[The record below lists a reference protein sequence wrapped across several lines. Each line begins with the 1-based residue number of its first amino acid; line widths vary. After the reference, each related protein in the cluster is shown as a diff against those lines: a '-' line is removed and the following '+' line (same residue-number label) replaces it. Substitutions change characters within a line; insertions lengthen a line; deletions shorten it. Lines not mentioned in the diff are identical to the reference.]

1 MIFANHRNRT
11 RSGPDYDICL
21 SWIFIGGCCGHARL
35 GRAEYDHDRGTGIDA
50 RTGGRALAH
59 HRGGDATCVPTA
71 SMNWVPMAT
80 WPTEARLATGVGTGL
95 LAMPVAA
102 DGETRAGRR
111 YLDDSGQAGR
121 RYRYAAPVTAP
132 AARTPFAT
140 H

>member
-1 MIFANHRNRT
+1 MAFSNLIAFFIMLTAAVTLHQAGITNIDTSAKAAEALRPIAGNFAF
-11 RSGPDYDICL
+11 L
-21 SWIFIGGCCGHARL
+21 LFA
-35 GRAEYDHDRGTGIDA
+35 AGI
-50 RTGGRALAH
+50 
-59 HRGGDATCVPTA
+59 
-71 SMNWVPMAT
+71 
-80 WPTEARLATGVGTGL
+80 VGTGL

-121 RYRYAAPVTAP
+121 RYWYAAPVTAP